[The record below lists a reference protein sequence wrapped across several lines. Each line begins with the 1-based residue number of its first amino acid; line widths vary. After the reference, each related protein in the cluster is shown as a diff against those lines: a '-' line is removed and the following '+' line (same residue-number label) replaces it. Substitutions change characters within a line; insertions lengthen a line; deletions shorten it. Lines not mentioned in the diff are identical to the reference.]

1 MLSKTAMSDS
11 AMAAPSSASAERSGA
26 RGYNCDPVNP
36 GPVEKSEL
44 ECNIC
49 YMLMREPQIVECC
62 GEHFCKGCIEKIQK
76 AGKPCPL
83 CQCQS
88 FKIFPQ
94 KKVERT
100 ILGLEVSCSYKN
112 QGCEWKGELRNL
124 EGHINRTG
132 PSKEDECKYHKV
144 PCSLG
149 CGEYHERRL
158 IQQHETE
165 SCSKRST
172 EQQLQVIW
180 KKVSNVQEAMTALQ
194 GRVQQNEENIQQ
206 QTQEIAATNQKMN
219 DNAKTEELEKKLEDV
234 ERRLEEVQQQ
244 ITAANQVN
252 TKTKEELEGKVV
264 ELQGKME
271 ELEEKVGKL
280 QEELAV
286 ANQKIDEHKM
296 VDAVEKK
303 VEGAMEKITGLERE
317 NGELRNALGRV
328 QETAQSLQTEN
339 RELTNMLM
347 PVPPI
352 EFTMGNFSFYHRHHL
367 QWFSPP
373 FYTSREKNRR
383 YKFTLW
389 VQASGDGSGKGKYL
403 SIYVVP
409 MKVEDPNGDL
419 RWPANV
425 KLKISL
431 RSLNEEKKD
440 HFKIIEVK
448 NCEPV
453 TRGNRGTVG
462 YGHESAWNFL
472 PQSDFKHYV
481 EDGDELHIMVEL
493 PE

>member
-1 MLSKTAMSDS
+1 MSDS
-11 AMAAPSSASAERSGA
+11 AMAAPSSTSVEPSGA
-26 RGYNCDPVNP
+26 AASRGYNCDPVNP
-36 GPVEKSEL
+36 GPVDKAEL

-62 GEHFCKGCIEKIQK
+62 GEHFCKGCIERIQK

-100 ILGLEVSCSYKN
+100 ILGLEVSCINKN

-124 EGHINRTG
+124 EGHINQTG

-144 PCSLG
+144 PCSLS

-165 SCSKRST
+165 NCSKRST
-172 EQQLQVIW
+172 EQQLQVIL
-180 KKVSNVQEAMTALQ
+180 KKVSNVRDAMTALQ
-194 GRVQQNEENIQQ
+194 GRVQQNEESIQQ
-206 QTQEIAATNQKMN
+206 QTQEIATTNQKIN
-219 DNAKTEELEKKLEDV
+219 ANAKAEELERKLEDV
-234 ERRLEEVQQQ
+234 ERRLEEAQQQ
-244 ITAANQVN
+244 ITAAKQVN
-252 TKTKEELEGKVV
+252 AKTKEELEGKSV
-264 ELQGKME
+264 ELQGKTE
-271 ELEEKVGKL
+271 ELEQKVGKL
-280 QEELAV
+280 QEELAA

-303 VEGAMEKITGLERE
+303 VEEAMEKIAGLEKE
-317 NGELRNALGRV
+317 KEELRKDLRKV
-328 QETAQSLQTEN
+328 QENAESLQAEN

-347 PVPPI
+347 PVPPVD
-352 EFTMGNFSFYHRHHL
+352 FTMGNFSFYHRHNL
-367 QWFSPP
+367 QWFSEP
-373 FYTSREKNRR
+373 FYASREKNGR

-389 VQASGDGSGKGKYL
+389 VQANGDGSGKGKFL

-419 RWPANV
+419 QWPANL

-431 RSLNEEKKD
+431 RSIHEDKKD
-440 HFKIIEVK
+440 HTKVIEVK
-448 NCEPV
+448 NCERV
-453 TRGNRGTVG
+453 TRGSRGTVG

-472 PQSDFKHYV
+472 SQNEFKHYV
-481 EDGDELHIMVEL
+481 EGGDELHIKVEP